1 MFVVKGLI
9 TKPNHKR
16 SLSTNKIIN
25 VIGIKMLSVM
35 PQRISFELNGIE
47 TDADTND
54 AYLIDDRQATIYQL
68 VCNDESVKDVHIGH
82 TVMELEEV
90 MTNHRL
96 ICQNTNAKRYD
107 SYLYKQIRANGG
119 WDNWHHE
126 ILEICISIDKE
137 TVLKRERE
145 WIEKTPNAMNVLRP
159 ISSSEEENDTYN
171 KELMKV
177 VYTEADFHKKKRKM
191 REQNLAYRVS
201 YKDEIKEEEDYN
213 EVDKDKDK
221 GRERQAH
228 RGANKRNN
236 SMSDD
241 Y

>member
-1 MFVVKGLI
+1 MFVVQGLI
-9 TKPNHKR
+9 TKPNYKT
-16 SLSTNKIIN
+16 SLSKIKRRNI
-25 VIGIKMLSVM
+25 IAEKISSRRS
-35 PQRISFELNGIE
+35 QRISFELNGIE

-54 AYLIDDRQATIYQL
+54 VYLNDDRRATIYQL
-68 VCNDESVKDVHIGH
+68 VCNDESVKDIHIGH
-82 TVMELEEV
+82 TIMELEEA

-96 ICQNTNAKRYD
+96 TCQNTNAKRYD
-107 SYLYKQIRANGG
+107 SSLCKQIRANGG

-126 ILEICISIDKE
+126 ILEIFTFIDEEK
-137 TVLKRERE
+137 VLKRERE

-159 ISSSEEENDTYN
+159 ISSTEEDNDTYN